1 VLALALLL
9 AFACAAPF
17 LAGVQNLMGLV
28 IIGIGM
34 YEAWKLNKRVPL
46 VISGP
51 HAIAPAPAPIAAP
64 AVS

>member
-1 VLALALLL
+1 LL

-17 LAGVQNLMGLV
+17 LAGAQNLFGLV

-51 HAIAPAPAPIAAP
+51 HAIAPRPDRRAR